1 MAWVCFAPYWPARVV
16 DKAFRAWTKARYDH
30 VIQLPVLPSQGERF
44 LARYRVR

>member
-1 MAWVCFAPYWPARVV
+1 MGVLRAVLAGFRVV